1 MANLGDKRGYALGAN
16 DLVTHHSGVQQ
27 RHENAGNLAGVG
39 EDLQQLLPCNRH
51 GLALTKK
58 PAQGGWVNVCRGL
71 QLDDL

>member
-51 GLALTKK
+51 GFALTKK
-58 PAQGGWVNVCRGL
+58 PAQGGLGECL
-71 QLDDL
+71 QGVTTR